1 MRADSACP
9 GLVQTWHYCTCS
21 LAIATPHVVERIA
34 ANPHFS
40 ETAGESASYCMLPPI
55 QSKLNHTKP
64 LLTRNDV
71 QKLNCDPEAAVS
83 KTSIVE
89 YCRDYIIGVHEQRFS
104 QAHEGQTGHRQVF
117 IRVTHRHARN

>member
-1 MRADSACP
+1 
-9 GLVQTWHYCTCS
+9 
-21 LAIATPHVVERIA
+21 
-34 ANPHFS
+34 
-40 ETAGESASYCMLPPI
+40 MLPPI

-89 YCRDYIIGVHEQRFS
+89 YCRDYTIGVHEQRFS
-104 QAHEGQTGHRQVF
+104 QAHEGQNRHWQVF
-117 IRVTHRHARN
+117 NRVSHQHVLNKIPKNDEP